1 MWEKVVPPEQAR
13 TMVSTIE
20 KAGGKVEAVYYEGEG
35 HGFRKAENVK
45 DSLDR
50 TLAFFQKTFGLD
62 QWRGG
67 GGGGGEK

>member
-1 MWEKVVPPEQAR
+1 
-13 TMVSTIE
+13 MVSTIE

-62 QWRGG
+62 Q
-67 GGGGGEK
+67 